1 MNILHIDS
9 SPLAGRSVSR
19 DLTARI
25 VMGIKERFP
34 NVTIVSRDVGFDPP
48 AHGAADILDLV
59 RFKHL
64 DDLTARQVREKTI
77 SDTLVAELLAADI
90 IVIGAPMY
98 NFTITTQLKAWIDRV
113 CQAGLTFRYTPEGP
127 VGLALDKKAIVAAS
141 RGGFYST
148 GKHAR
153 CDFQVP
159 YLKQIL
165 AFMGIVDVAVVLA
178 EGVNI
183 SPEDRARALDQANQQ
198 IDATLSLLAAS
209 SPIGGPSTAL
219 HQLTE

>member
-19 DLTARI
+19 DLSARI
-25 VMGIKERFP
+25 VARIREHFP
-34 NVTIVSRDVGFDPP
+34 DVTVVSRDVGLNPP
-48 AHGAADILDLV
+48 AHASADILDLV
-59 RFKHL
+59 KFKRF
-64 DDLTARQVREKTI
+64 DDLTARQVCERRV
-77 SDTLVAELLAADI
+77 SDTLVAELLVADI

-127 VGLALDKKAIVAAS
+127 VGLALDKRAIVAAS

-148 GKHAR
+148 GKQAR
-153 CDFQVP
+153 CDFQLP
-159 YLKQIL
+159 YLKEIL

-209 SPIGGPSTAL
+209 SPIGGPSTTL